1 MNNLTPVEAF
11 LRAGGVITK
20 LPEGKAKG
28 LYPTYSTRYSVA
40 NIGRKAATLRNFG
53 LAKGRG

>member
-11 LRAGGVITK
+11 LRSGGVITK

-28 LYPTYSTRYSVA
+28 LFPTYSTRYTVA
-40 NIGRKAATLRNFG
+40 NLGRKAATLRNSG

>member
-1 MNNLTPVEAF
+1 MNNLLIAKF

-20 LPEGKAKG
+20 LPAGKAKG
-28 LYPTYSTRYSVA
+28 LFPTYSTRYSVA